1 MKDRKGEGVGI
12 RKRETPLYSFVPKAE
27 KQQEQEK
34 EGKIIDWKCTNAS
47 LNPVETDLNSTTA
60 SQPVSSDRQNIK
72 VNMQLLDKKKKLFKA
87 PTKLSVFEEEE

>member
-27 KQQEQEK
+27 KQQEKLEK
-34 EGKIIDWKCTNAS
+34 NIDWKCTNAS

-60 SQPVSSDRQNIK
+60 SQSLSSDRQEIK
-72 VNMQLLDKKKKLFKA
+72 VNMQLLDKKKKLVKA
-87 PTKLSVFEEEE
+87 PTKLSVFEEDE